1 MLSKMSKAQIS
12 PQLERDFGNPA
23 RFYEAISLRQKK
35 NPLFLPKH
43 LRPRTKL
50 KRNLSKYLN
59 LSVWG
64 ISPATKGHL
73 IISLIS
79 VSKQNT
85 NDGPTTLSVIS
96 SETFQIAKDENIQLS
111 TQLATS
117 SSINIQA
124 RDLDLM
130 LVIAFHPQLSEATGS
145 ITAAMKDHMRQIFAN
160 SHRSRTDDALD
171 PSAIHICVMD
181 ISSKSARFVKE
192 KSCLRATSNM
202 ASRSWMWPV
211 LAKRQSIVLC
221 AQPRVDLVRPVR
233 ASMGSKL
240 FSDVEVTW
248 SSSKREV
255 SDASEDNTREPPQ
268 EDVASELLAAS
279 KSIAAANA
287 NYLVYHYMYRDPETQ
302 LFHAK
307 KEIKACAECVWCGS
321 YFGANCKTN
330 KKRIRESLGN
340 EFQKPTFSCNP
351 MNATTKQAIE
361 YLLLHLRNC
370 HYHFDYHSMRD
381 VDGNLFIFMM
391 RNRKHDLAVSSLN
404 AERRLNLSFRCSRHK
419 SYRRS
424 LLNYN
429 LAMIKIP
436 TPAIEIAPKVKPA
449 VKSSSSS
456 AEAEN
461 IIRRQYYHPRTG
473 VPIVNEEL
481 EYESEDERD
490 IRWDL
495 MMANNAID
503 EFEDVG
509 YEEKVFMKLW
519 NTHIASFPPYSD
531 GYIPIVIERFV
542 RKFAAEICRQHL
554 RYHCL
559 FHLLTMYDFGLL
571 RANEIQYY
579 MMIVDRQA
587 KEEKD
592 EANLANVQMK
602 N

>member
-1 MLSKMSKAQIS
+1 MSSVQIS

-35 NPLFLPKH
+35 NPLFLSKH
-43 LRPRTKL
+43 LRPGTKC

-64 ISPATKGHL
+64 ISPATSGHL

-79 VSKQNT
+79 VSKQIT
-85 NDGPTTLSVIS
+85 NATTLSVIS

-111 TQLATS
+111 TQLLTS
-117 SSINIQA
+117 SSTNTFA
-124 RDLDLM
+124 RNLDLM
-130 LVIAFHPQLSEATGS
+130 LVIAFHPQLSQATGS

-160 SHRSRTDDALD
+160 THRPRIDDASD

-181 ISSKSARFVKE
+181 ISSKSVKFVKE
-192 KSCLRATSNM
+192 KSCLKATSNM

-211 LAKRQSIVLC
+211 LAERQNIVLC

-240 FSDVEVTW
+240 FADVEVTW
-248 SSSKREV
+248 SSSKREFGNGSEDNMKETPV
-255 SDASEDNTREPPQ
+255 ENDASEATT
-268 EDVASELLAAS
+268 ASESLA
-279 KSIAAANA
+279 KANA
-287 NYLVYHYMYRDPETQ
+287 NYLVYHYMYKDPETQ

-307 KEIKACAECVWCGS
+307 KEMKACAECVWCGS
-321 YFGANCKTN
+321 FFGANCKTN
-330 KKRIRESLGN
+330 KKRMRESEVTEN
-340 EFQKPTFSCNP
+340 QKPTFSCNP

-381 VDGNLFIFMM
+381 LEGNLFIFMM
-391 RNRKHDLAVSSLN
+391 RNRKHDLGMSSLH
-404 AERRLNLSFRCSRHK
+404 AERRLNMSFRCSRHK
-419 SYRRS
+419 SYRKS
-424 LLNYN
+424 LLHYN
-429 LAMIKIP
+429 LATIKVP
-436 TPAIEIAPKVKPA
+436 TPAIEIVPKVKPA
-449 VKSSSSS
+449 VKAAI
-456 AEAEN
+456 AEVEN
-461 IIRRQYYHPRTG
+461 VIKRQYYHPRTG

-542 RKFAAEICRQHL
+542 RKFAGEICRQHL

-592 EANLANVQMK
+592 EASLGVVKMEN
-602 N
+602 